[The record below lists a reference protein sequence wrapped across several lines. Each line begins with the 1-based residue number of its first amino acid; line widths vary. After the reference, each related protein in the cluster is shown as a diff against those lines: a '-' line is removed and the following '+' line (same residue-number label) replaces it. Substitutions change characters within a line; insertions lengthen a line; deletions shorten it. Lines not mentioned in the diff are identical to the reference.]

1 MNTILLENS
10 DFTAPGRVVLSDYR
24 LEHMRKVLK
33 SAPGSRCKVGLMG
46 GNLGTGEVLT
56 IDAESAELQIT
67 LDTPPP
73 AELDLVLAC
82 AMQRPQTYKKVLHIA
97 VGTGKFGLSNKT
109 VNVNAV

>member
-10 DFTAPGRVVLSDYR
+10 DFTSPGRVVLSDYR

-33 SAPGSRCKVGLMG
+33 SAPGSRCKVGLLG

-73 AELDLVLAC
+73 QNSTWCWRALCSGRRLI
-82 AMQRPQTYKKVLHIA
+82 KKFCIL
-97 VGTGKFGLSNKT
+97 L
-109 VNVNAV
+109 